1 MRNFVCSDR
10 FFVNED
16 KKLERDINQQFMIDF
31 NYNSNHLEGNT
42 LSYGQTKLLLLFGDT
57 TGNVSMQD
65 YEEAI
70 DDGKSGQ
77 KSGQ

>member
-1 MRNFVCSDR
+1 
-10 FFVNED
+10 
-16 KKLERDINQQFMIDF
+16 MIDF

-77 KSGQ
+77 KKVVSKSGQKNIENVQQIV